1 MVRLELNMNEIQQA
15 KEVLRNA
22 GYFVDN
28 LWHVDDVTNIEA
40 SLSKDQ
46 SIKILD
52 MALTNEATTEQIW
65 YSIKIATDI
74 LTEKIK

>member
-1 MVRLELNMNEIQQA
+1 MNEIQQA

-28 LWHVDDVTNIEA
+28 LWHVDDVPNIEA

-52 MALTNEATTEQIW
+52 MALTNEATMDQIW
-65 YSIKIATDI
+65 MSIQIATDI
-74 LTEKIK
+74 LTEKLK